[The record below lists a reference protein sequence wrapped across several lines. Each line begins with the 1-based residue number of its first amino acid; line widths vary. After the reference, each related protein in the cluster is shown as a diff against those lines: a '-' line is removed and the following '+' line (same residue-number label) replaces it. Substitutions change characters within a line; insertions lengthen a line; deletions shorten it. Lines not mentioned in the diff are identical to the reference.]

1 MSAAS
6 ASAGSVKAFVAR
18 LHFYAGL
25 LVAPFLLVAAITGTL
40 YVLTPQIEDIVYRDA
55 LVARTQGEARPLA
68 EQAAAARAM
77 VGPDLALFAVRPAP
91 EAGRTTRVMFADPSL
106 GESQTRA
113 IFVDP
118 ASLAVQG
125 DMTVYGTSGIL
136 PLRTT
141 LDLLHRNLLLGDLGR
156 LYSELAASWLWVV
169 ALGGLFLF
177 AWRRT
182 GRAARANPANA
193 TLRTRRRHGLAGVT
207 LLLGLVF
214 LSATGLT
221 WSQWA
226 GGRID
231 ALRGAAGWVTPSV
244 TLALAPGA
252 AAPAGE
258 HAHHGHGD
266 PALPM
271 PPAAAAL
278 PPLPPAD
285 QLDAAY
291 RAAREG
297 GLDSPYLEIRLPRPE
312 QAWLVREYDRS
323 WPTQVDTIALDPET
337 FAVTSRAD
345 FETFPVIAK
354 LVRWGIDAHMG
365 VLFGWPNQLLMA
377 AIGLGLVY
385 TVVQGYRIWWRNRP
399 APGAPPRTLV
409 LAWTR
414 MSPLARGASAVLAAA
429 LGWAL
434 PVLGASLVAFLAI
447 DLLRWRLAG
456 AREGAPKR
464 AGARA
469 G

>member
-118 ASLAVQG
+118 ASLAIQG

-231 ALRGAAGWVTPSV
+231 ADRRREASGALAASLRYVRLQEEEAKDLKRVNYWRPAVQPVYVSGIPAPAPPSDPPDRGA
-244 TLALAPGA
+244 
-252 AAPAGE
+252 E
-258 HAHHGHGD
+258 D
-266 PALPM
+266 PARPDSC
-271 PPAAAAL
+271 PSASGPD
-278 PPLPPAD
+278 PLP
-285 QLDAAY
+285 
-291 RAAREG
+291 
-297 GLDSPYLEIRLPRPE
+297 
-312 QAWLVREYDRS
+312 
-323 WPTQVDTIALDPET
+323 
-337 FAVTSRAD
+337 
-345 FETFPVIAK
+345 
-354 LVRWGIDAHMG
+354 
-365 VLFGWPNQLLMA
+365 
-377 AIGLGLVY
+377 
-385 TVVQGYRIWWRNRP
+385 QG
-399 APGAPPRTLV
+399 
-409 LAWTR
+409 
-414 MSPLARGASAVLAAA
+414 S
-429 LGWAL
+429 
-434 PVLGASLVAFLAI
+434 
-447 DLLRWRLAG
+447 
-456 AREGAPKR
+456 
-464 AGARA
+464 
-469 G
+469 